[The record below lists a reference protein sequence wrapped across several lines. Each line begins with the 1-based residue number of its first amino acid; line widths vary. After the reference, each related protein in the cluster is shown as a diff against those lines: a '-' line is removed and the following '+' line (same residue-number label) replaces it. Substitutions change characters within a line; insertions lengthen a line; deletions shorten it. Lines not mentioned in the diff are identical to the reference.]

1 MAARTTKKDLE
12 SKIALLEKKLQ
23 KLTDSVDLQKT
34 SPKPASV
41 KPKGTLPKGTAPKP
55 TPEYVKPKGT
65 LPKTTASAPKPAP
78 AQTKPKGTMP
88 KGFTPESASK
98 PKPAE
103 TKNAPTNMA
112 QALEKAYE
120 NWPMTSTADYKA
132 KTPGYTPAPNRYF
145 ARQHGVV
152 GKTTTKDWNIQK
164 KAVTGYTA
172 ASDQYFATKQRL
184 ALASPRMLFQ
194 ALVPCLFKAFFV
206 SAGFGLDADS
216 GVKPFGIVPLG
227 FVCAGAGFGA
237 DAVVFGRVPLGFTY
251 SGVGFGAV
259 PLGRVPFGFT
269 DAGFGDVFWRSTE
282 SVSFWSFFSRSA
294 ILDSRSFLVVLA
306 AMCCL

>member
-145 ARQHGVV
+145 ARKRTRGDSNHTISAPEALALSMLCNETTMYKKSPLNV
-152 GKTTTKDWNIQK
+152 GFYIY
-164 KAVTGYTA
+164 AVD
-172 ASDQYFATKQRL
+172 SDFAT
-184 ALASPRMLFQ
+184 
-194 ALVPCLFKAFFV
+194 
-206 SAGFGLDADS
+206 
-216 GVKPFGIVPLG
+216 
-227 FVCAGAGFGA
+227 
-237 DAVVFGRVPLGFTY
+237 
-251 SGVGFGAV
+251 
-259 PLGRVPFGFT
+259 
-269 DAGFGDVFWRSTE
+269 
-282 SVSFWSFFSRSA
+282 
-294 ILDSRSFLVVLA
+294 
-306 AMCCL
+306 

>member
-1 MAARTTKKDLE
+1 MSFYPIRCTGTYVMQEKPLLPLYARKRFSLNKHLV
-12 SKIALLEKKLQ
+12 L
-23 KLTDSVDLQKT
+23 
-34 SPKPASV
+34 
-41 KPKGTLPKGTAPKP
+41 
-55 TPEYVKPKGT
+55 PKGT

-184 ALASPRMLFQ
+184 AYHPADKTFNGYGLKANGSAQQAPPPPPPPPKVETFTSTCTSKTLKALCQKVSMLNLHQ
-194 ALVPCLFKAFFV
+194 NQNLHQHLHKQNHKALYQKDL
-206 SAGFGLDADS
+206 SAGWYASLC
-216 GVKPFGIVPLG
+216 
-227 FVCAGAGFGA
+227 FVAK
-237 DAVVFGRVPLGFTY
+237 Y
-251 SGVGFGAV
+251 
-259 PLGRVPFGFT
+259 
-269 DAGFGDVFWRSTE
+269 
-282 SVSFWSFFSRSA
+282 
-294 ILDSRSFLVVLA
+294 
-306 AMCCL
+306 

>member
-120 NWPMTSTADYKA
+120 NWPMTSTAD
-132 KTPGYTPAPNRYF
+132 
-145 ARQHGVV
+145 
-152 GKTTTKDWNIQK
+152 
-164 KAVTGYTA
+164 
-172 ASDQYFATKQRL
+172 
-184 ALASPRMLFQ
+184 
-194 ALVPCLFKAFFV
+194 
-206 SAGFGLDADS
+206 FGLDADS

-227 FVCAGAGFGA
+227 FVCAMQM
-237 DAVVFGRVPLGFTY
+237 L
-251 SGVGFGAV
+251 
-259 PLGRVPFGFT
+259 
-269 DAGFGDVFWRSTE
+269 W
-282 SVSFWSFFSRSA
+282 
-294 ILDSRSFLVVLA
+294 FLVEFLWVLHIQV
-306 AMCCL
+306 

>member
-132 KTPGYTPAPNRYF
+132 KTPGYTPAPNF
-145 ARQHGVV
+145 LTKKTSSFRQTSIDTLFHDFLYNQTHFYPVSCSM
-152 GKTTTKDWNIQK
+152 TTNEHNKETQIDNEQLKVK
-164 KAVTGYTA
+164 Y
-172 ASDQYFATKQRL
+172 DQHVSIPMK
-184 ALASPRMLFQ
+184 SPR
-194 ALVPCLFKAFFV
+194 
-206 SAGFGLDADS
+206 G
-216 GVKPFGIVPLG
+216 
-227 FVCAGAGFGA
+227 
-237 DAVVFGRVPLGFTY
+237 
-251 SGVGFGAV
+251 
-259 PLGRVPFGFT
+259 
-269 DAGFGDVFWRSTE
+269 
-282 SVSFWSFFSRSA
+282 
-294 ILDSRSFLVVLA
+294 
-306 AMCCL
+306 

>member
-1 MAARTTKKDLE
+1 
-12 SKIALLEKKLQ
+12 
-23 KLTDSVDLQKT
+23 
-34 SPKPASV
+34 
-41 KPKGTLPKGTAPKP
+41 
-55 TPEYVKPKGT
+55 
-65 LPKTTASAPKPAP
+65 
-78 AQTKPKGTMP
+78 MP

-184 ALASPRMLFQ
+184 AYHPADKTFNGYGLKANGSAQQ
-194 ALVPCLFKAFFV
+194 APPPPPPPPKVETKPAPAPAKSKGTMPKGFNAE
-206 SAGFGLDADS
+206 SAP
-216 GVKPFGIVPLG
+216 KPKPAPAPAQTKPQGTLPK
-227 FVCAGAGFGA
+227 
-237 DAVVFGRVPLGFTY
+237 GFTTKPAPAPQPAKAK
-251 SGVGFGAV
+251 GTLPKGF
-259 PLGRVPFGFT
+259 
-269 DAGFGDVFWRSTE
+269 
-282 SVSFWSFFSRSA
+282 
-294 ILDSRSFLVVLA
+294 
-306 AMCCL
+306 

>member
-172 ASDQYFATKQRL
+172 ASDQYQTIL
-184 ALASPRMLFQ
+184 
-194 ALVPCLFKAFFV
+194 LVPLHTLCAVESLQSPSLDPLVLKFV
-206 SAGFGLDADS
+206 SIL
-216 GVKPFGIVPLG
+216 
-227 FVCAGAGFGA
+227 
-237 DAVVFGRVPLGFTY
+237 RH
-251 SGVGFGAV
+251 
-259 PLGRVPFGFT
+259 
-269 DAGFGDVFWRSTE
+269 
-282 SVSFWSFFSRSA
+282 SREHLQA
-294 ILDSRSFLVVLA
+294 HRHLLWA
-306 AMCCL
+306 WCMMP

>member
-184 ALASPRMLFQ
+184 AYHPADKTFNGYGLKANGSAQQ
-194 ALVPCLFKAFFV
+194 A
-206 SAGFGLDADS
+206 
-216 GVKPFGIVPLG
+216 
-227 FVCAGAGFGA
+227 
-237 DAVVFGRVPLGFTY
+237 R
-251 SGVGFGAV
+251 
-259 PLGRVPFGFT
+259 
-269 DAGFGDVFWRSTE
+269 
-282 SVSFWSFFSRSA
+282 
-294 ILDSRSFLVVLA
+294 
-306 AMCCL
+306 